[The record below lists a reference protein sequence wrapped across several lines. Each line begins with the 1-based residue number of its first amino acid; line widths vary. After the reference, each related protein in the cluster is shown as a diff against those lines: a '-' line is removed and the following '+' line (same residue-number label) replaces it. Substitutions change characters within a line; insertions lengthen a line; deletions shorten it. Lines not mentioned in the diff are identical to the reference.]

1 MTGRGGIMAQENN
14 MKRDVTG
21 RGSWWLETLKD
32 TPIPGHYP
40 IRNFLE
46 EAALN
51 PVRRTY
57 GFKAPGR
64 EARNVWPRRGEMLL
78 PGAYNYTDTI
88 QEGLKR
94 QASCSFRSCPRSHN
108 LTLGIRDKDIKTSPC
123 DNNLMEKPVE
133 KTPCKHVMFRS
144 SVQRISFPP
153 KEGPAPGCYNL
164 QAAAPTKGITSSFK
178 SRLPRLHSV
187 HSRTPGPGSYLLPW
201 QLGPH
206 PNIEAMP
213 TPGQGLFF
221 RDLF

>member
-1 MTGRGGIMAQENN
+1 MNRSSPI
-14 MKRDVTG
+14 
-21 RGSWWLETLKD
+21 SSLED

-108 LTLGIRDKDIKTSPC
+108 LTLGIRDKVRLGGGHP
-123 DNNLMEKPVE
+123 
-133 KTPCKHVMFRS
+133 HGS
-144 SVQRISFPP
+144 SSIGLVHQNALWDVFAPP
-153 KEGPAPGCYNL
+153 
-164 QAAAPTKGITSSFK
+164 F
-178 SRLPRLHSV
+178 
-187 HSRTPGPGSYLLPW
+187 
-201 QLGPH
+201 
-206 PNIEAMP
+206 
-213 TPGQGLFF
+213 
-221 RDLF
+221 